1 MIAGGLAK
9 SSLGIWA
16 GTRTKQQQSAN
27 FTAIC
32 HKDILNLLQA
42 TPIVQHAGEFPR
54 LLRQFDGR
62 RKRGFTPVV
71 PTQRGGAKIA

>member
-16 GTRTKQQQSAN
+16 GNRTKQQKS
-27 FTAIC
+27 C
-32 HKDILNLLQA
+32 ESYRNLSQRYSQF
-42 TPIVQHAGEFPR
+42 VAGSYSVPASVPR
-54 LLRQFDGR
+54 LLMHFDGR

-71 PTQRGGAKIA
+71 PAQRGGAKIA